1 MLRDRLNAALK
12 DAMRAKDQRRVST
25 IRLILAAV
33 KDRDIAGRSEESR
46 EGVPDE
52 EILQIL
58 SKMIRQRQDSID
70 AYEKADRMELAAQ
83 EREEIQVIESFQPP
97 QLSEQDIHKACA
109 EAVEQVEA
117 KGLKDMGRTM
127 AVLKERY
134 AGLMDFS
141 KASAIVKNMLSG
153 QG

>member
-12 DAMRAKDQRRVST
+12 DAMKAKDQRKVST

-33 KDRDIAGRSEESR
+33 KDRDIASRTGESR

-58 SKMIRQRQDSID
+58 SKMIRQRHDSIE
-70 AYEKADRMELAAQ
+70 AYDKGGRADLAEQ
-83 EREEIQVIESFQPP
+83 EREEIKIIESFQPP
-97 QLSEQDIHKACA
+97 QLSEHDIKKACA
-109 EAVEQVEA
+109 EAVDKVEA
-117 KGLKDMGRTM
+117 RGLKDMGRTM
-127 AVLKERY
+127 AALKERY

-141 KASAIVKNMLSG
+141 KASAIVKELLSPRG
-153 QG
+153 

>member
-12 DAMRAKDQRRVST
+12 DAMRAKEQRRVST

-33 KDRDIAGRSEESR
+33 KDRDIAGRTAESR
-46 EGVPDE
+46 EGVTDD

-58 SKMIRQRQDSID
+58 AKMIRQRQDSVE
-70 AYEKADRMELAAQ
+70 AYEKAERADLAAQ
-83 EREEIQVIESFQPP
+83 EREEIEIIKGFQPP
-97 QLSEQDIHKACA
+97 QLSEKDIQSACA
-109 EAVEQVEA
+109 QAVESVEA

-127 AVLKERY
+127 ALLKEKY

-141 KASAIVKNMLSG
+141 KASNIVKNMLSDRG
-153 QG
+153 

>member
-58 SKMIRQRQDSID
+58 SKMIRQRQDSIE

-153 QG
+153 QD

>member
-58 SKMIRQRQDSID
+58 SKMIRQRQDSIE